1 MNLSDSL
8 NFMFK
13 IAARATGEI
22 AGFMVVYTLLL
33 LSCAFLSTTLFG
45 YEMREFHNLASAM
58 TSLMRLSVGILDFDY
73 NLMKTADG
81 FWAPNFIIFFVFIC
95 MLIAVNMFISILSE
109 YYDQVKTEQ
118 RQWKDDIKIFELQG
132 MNVPSTSVVG
142 NVHRLWSM
150 LRLKFVLQVEVNPPH
165 LPVEFLPTKKVV
177 GPTWGDGYLYKAAKK
192 GAPPLCDGTDG
203 GPICYPNIFDNASNL
218 VRLHYYS
225 EFVPVELEHM
235 RGKTRA
241 NIPILGQVSDS
252 RGFHSHC
259 VGLGNSTSPINEL
272 IAEYGKLWDQEIW
285 ECSTRECGHIYDPT
299 MDGKSMSI
307 EELFEKEELT
317 WRCPKCKMNKPNE
330 EWSDEQKR
338 TTLPH
343 VDMKFTY
350 RRRPATNERGLQ
362 QATVT
367 CLKTH
372 ADDMHSEVRPQVL
385 SKMRPRFKT
394 IVNPDDPD
402 DMDIDFVNQCQDGPP
417 DCIDLMED
425 EFGAKIRLELL
436 VHETMAEDV
445 LSNGKLIGRAKDMFA
460 LFRVVEISSWE
471 HFSGEPT
478 KLNTAQGMWKK
489 KDDRK
494 LFDIHTGR
502 AKGGSLTNSQM
513 AETFNKTEREVML
526 RRRFLQRCHR
536 DDSGYP
542 ETPKLLRVALR
553 PSFGIAMS
561 MWWRAWW
568 KDPEMKVVSCGYIL
582 GQLKKSASLHPAP
595 PPPLSAAALSTASHP
610 LTVLGC
616 THTLFEPVP
625 ILPAR
630 QTVSRPLTTCIPTCI
645 PMHLEVASRSPAFC
659 VLGRPSLQALLRPAH
674 RRHEEIHPAQAPAHQ
689 GEHRHERP
697 RRDGGMLPAAD
708 DGYGRGSGDDEG
720 EPRQLRDAEPE
731 GDAQAL
737 RQGGDQENG
746 AGEGGGRGRQDG
758 GGAAERGGEDQ
769 ALDDVEVRG

>member
-33 LSCAFLSTTLFG
+33 LSCAFLATTLFG

-73 NLMKTADG
+73 NLMKTADA
-81 FWAPNFIIFFVFIC
+81 FWAPLFIIFFVFIC

-445 LSNGKLIGRAKDMFA
+445 LSSGKLIGRAKDMFA

-595 PPPLSAAALSTASHP
+595 VVRYTPLPTPARF
-610 LTVLGC
+610 TVLGC
-616 THTLFEPVP
+616 NSYAV
-625 ILPAR
+625 
-630 QTVSRPLTTCIPTCI
+630 
-645 PMHLEVASRSPAFC
+645 
-659 VLGRPSLQALLRPAH
+659 
-674 RRHEEIHPAQAPAHQ
+674 
-689 GEHRHERP
+689 
-697 RRDGGMLPAAD
+697 
-708 DGYGRGSGDDEG
+708 
-720 EPRQLRDAEPE
+720 
-731 GDAQAL
+731 
-737 RQGGDQENG
+737 
-746 AGEGGGRGRQDG
+746 
-758 GGAAERGGEDQ
+758 
-769 ALDDVEVRG
+769 